1 VTVLQAVDDARSR
14 LQAAGVRDPYRDA
27 ELLLRHVLG
36 WDQARLVVSGGE
48 DLEEAARARFAE
60 LVEARASRR
69 PLQHLT
75 GVQAFWRHDFLVT
88 PDVLVPR
95 PETEHLV
102 ELGLEWLAGRG
113 AAQVVDVGTGSGC
126 IAISVAAEV
135 RAARVSA
142 VDLSQAA
149 LAVARANAARIGAG
163 VSLLRGDLLGA
174 FRPASLDLVLSN
186 PPYVDAA
193 DVAGLDPEVGDHEPL
208 LALVPPEGWRALY
221 AQLGAQAREVLRAGG
236 ALAVEVGAGQAA
248 EVAWLLEE
256 QGLVPRRT
264 VADLAGI
271 PRVVLAT
278 KP

>member
-48 DLEEAARARFAE
+48 DLEEAARARFAA